1 MSVLEDKL
9 LAQIIEAGLPEPQ
22 LEVRFHPTRKWR
34 FDMYWPVDLFSGKGV
49 ACECEGGTYSG
60 GRHVRGRGYENDC
73 YKYNEAAL
81 MGITVLRVTAKHI
94 TDGSAIEWL
103 RRALWTRDSEAA
115 MRPLDGHC
123 EK

>member
-1 MSVLEDKL
+1 MSVLEEKL

-49 ACECEGGTYSG
+49 ACEVEGGTYSG
-60 GRHVRGRGYENDC
+60 GRHVRGRGYEMDC
-73 YKYNEAAL
+73 EKYNEAAL

-94 TDGSAIEWL
+94 TDG
-103 RRALWTRDSEAA
+103 RALSWIRGAIWKRDSEVVTK
-115 MRPLDGHC
+115 PLDGHY